1 MKFYGFMAILTM
13 ISHLAF
19 ITIAFNGLQALRL
32 DHYIAREKQAK
43 FKIVLVMLSVAIGYG
58 CSQFFLSFID
68 NIRNLA
74 YLL

>member
-19 ITIAFNGLQALRL
+19 ITIAFNGLQVLRL